1 MKKQSNSDAVYGIR
15 PVIEAIRSGKVID
28 RILIKKGLSGELY
41 GELVSVLR
49 ENGIH
54 PQHVSAERFAA
65 FGSRNH
71 QGVVAYISPVD
82 FQPVEEVVAQLWE
95 LGKNPFLIV
104 LDGVTDVR
112 NFGAIVRTA
121 ECAGAHAVI
130 IPNRGTAKIGSD
142 AVKTSAG
149 ALHHMPICKVNS
161 LKSTISFLKLS
172 GIKVVAATEKSSKNY
187 TQADI
192 KPPVAIIMGSE
203 DVGVSPEI
211 LKQADELVSI
221 PIVGK
226 VDSLNVSVAAGI
238 LMYEATRTS

>member
-1 MKKQSNSDAVYGIR
+1 MKKHSNPDEIYGIR
-15 PVIEAIRSGKVID
+15 SVIEAIRSGKVID
-28 RILIKKGLSGELY
+28 KVLVKKGLTGELY
-41 GELVSVLR
+41 SELNNVLR

-54 PQHVSAERFAA
+54 AQHVSPERFAA
-65 FGSRNH
+65 FGNRNH

-82 FQPVEEVVAQLWE
+82 FQPIEEVVAQLWE
-95 LGKNPFLIV
+95 SGKEPFLVV

-121 ECAGAHAVI
+121 ECAGVHAVI
-130 IPNRGTAKIGSD
+130 IPSRGTAKIGSD

-172 GIKVVAATEKSSKNY
+172 GIKVVAASEKSTEKY
-187 TQADI
+187 TQVNL
-192 KPPVAIIMGSE
+192 KPPLAIVMGSE

-211 LKQADELVSI
+211 LKQVDELVSI
-221 PIVGK
+221 PVTGN

-238 LMYEATRTS
+238 LIYEAIR